1 MDAFQLVARGLAT
14 HLGIDASEITP
25 DVELMTLGVD
35 SLDSAE
41 LLMELETKL
50 GIEIEPSEKLT
61 TVGDLVHEIE
71 QALTK

>member
-14 HLGIDASEITP
+14 HLGIDAAEITP

-61 TVGDLVHEIE
+61 TVADLVNEIE
-71 QALTK
+71 QALQK